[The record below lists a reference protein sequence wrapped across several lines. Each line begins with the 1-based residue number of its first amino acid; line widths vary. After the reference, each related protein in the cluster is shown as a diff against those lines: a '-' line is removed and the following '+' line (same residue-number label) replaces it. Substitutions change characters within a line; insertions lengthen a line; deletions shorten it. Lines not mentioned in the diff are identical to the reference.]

1 MGWYDNVVDAAEDYG
16 FSNVGTLELDNEPW
30 QYYMVAVLKNEQGY
44 YLTTD
49 SGCSCPSPFE
59 NATVEDLTGPLTA
72 EQARE
77 EVKSLADVQSEDGY
91 YASGPVQSEVDE
103 LINSIV

>member
-16 FSNVGTLELDNEPW
+16 FSNVGTLELDNEAY

-44 YLTTD
+44 YLITD

-59 NATVEDLTGPLTA
+59 NATVEGLTGPLTA

-77 EVKSLADVQSEDGY
+77 EVNSLAEAQKEDKWSTGPYQSD
-91 YASGPVQSEVDE
+91 VDE
-103 LINSIV
+103 LLALIV